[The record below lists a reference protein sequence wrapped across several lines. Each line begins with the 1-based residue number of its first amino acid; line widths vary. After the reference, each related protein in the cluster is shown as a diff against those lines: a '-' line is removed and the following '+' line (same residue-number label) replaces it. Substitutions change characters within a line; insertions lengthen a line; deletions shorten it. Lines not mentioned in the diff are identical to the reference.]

1 MNMATLDTQPLAG
14 MPAGASAEA
23 IQHHYDVGNAF
34 YALWLDP
41 TMTYS
46 SALWYREDEDLETA
60 QRNKLDWHLERA
72 GIAGARRLLDVGCG
86 WGGLIRRALEH
97 NPHCHCTGLTLS
109 REQHDYLGGM
119 DSTRGEVRIESWA
132 DHRPIAP
139 YDGIVSIGAFEHFAR
154 LDQSRDEKIAG
165 YREFFRFCS
174 RNLIEGG
181 RLSLQTIVY
190 ENSARQHFSHFFE
203 QTIFPESDLPHLA
216 EIAEASQHVFEI
228 VEVRND
234 RHHYAKT
241 LRQWIQRL
249 RRHRD
254 EAIAL
259 VGERTYHDYEKYLAL
274 MVVAFHTGSTNLSR
288 LALRRL
294 PTAQPFA
301 AVR

>member
-1 MNMATLDTQPLAG
+1 MSMATLDSATAAPL
-14 MPAGASAEA
+14 PTGASADA
-23 IQHHYDVGNAF
+23 IAHHYDVGNAF
-34 YALWLDP
+34 YALWLDAS
-41 TMTYS
+41 MTYS
-46 SALWYREDEDLETA
+46 SALWRRDDEDLETA

-72 GIAGARRLLDVGCG
+72 GIADAKRLLDVGCG
-86 WGGLIRRALEH
+86 WGALIRRALER
-97 NPHCHCTGLTLS
+97 NRACHCTGLTLS
-109 REQHDYLGGM
+109 REQHDHIGAM
-119 DSTRGEVRIESWA
+119 DPARSEIRLESWA
-132 DHRPIAP
+132 DHRPLEP

-190 ENSARQHFSHFFE
+190 ENSARRHFSHFFE

-216 EIAEASQHVFEI
+216 EIAEASQHLFEI

-241 LRQWIQRL
+241 LRQWSRRL
-249 RRHRD
+249 RQHRD

-259 VGERTYHDYEKYLAL
+259 VGEHKYRDYEKYLAL

-294 PTAQPFA
+294 PTRQPFA